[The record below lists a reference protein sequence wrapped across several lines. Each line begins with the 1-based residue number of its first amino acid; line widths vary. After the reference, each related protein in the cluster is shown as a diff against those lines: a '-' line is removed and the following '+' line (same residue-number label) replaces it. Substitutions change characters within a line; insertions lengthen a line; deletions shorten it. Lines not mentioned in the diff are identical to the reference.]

1 MRKSSYRVAAGL
13 AVIALLAAG
22 CSSDNAAEDTAA
34 SEETVAVDPQLEIF
48 TWWSSGGEAEGLA
61 GTGCLHTLRRHRHA
75 ADWHSC

>member
-34 SEETVAVDPQLEIF
+34 
-48 TWWSSGGEAEGLA
+48 
-61 GTGCLHTLRRHRHA
+61 
-75 ADWHSC
+75 